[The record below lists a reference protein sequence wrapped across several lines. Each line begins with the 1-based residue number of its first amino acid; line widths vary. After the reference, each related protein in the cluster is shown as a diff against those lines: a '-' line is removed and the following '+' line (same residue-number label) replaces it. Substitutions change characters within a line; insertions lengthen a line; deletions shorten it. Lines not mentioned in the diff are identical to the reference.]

1 MVHRFLCG
9 SLLVL
14 LAVSAPHCS
23 AAEPVSTTMPAKIRV
38 ATFNVSLY
46 GTKPGEVYERLI
58 DGRDP
63 QAIRL
68 AAIVQTVRPDVLL
81 VNEIDYEPTAA
92 TARLLAEEYFAIAK
106 SGRSSIEYPY
116 IYAAPSNTGIDSGL
130 DLNGNATHGEATD
143 AWGYG
148 VYPGQYSMAIFSRFP
163 IDQKNIRSFQHFLWS
178 ELPAAKRPCDPETQK
193 PYYED
198 RVWSKLRLSSK
209 NHLDVPIQIGDA
221 TIHLL
226 ASHPTPPVFDGAEDR
241 NGCRNHDEIRF
252 WLDYIDNPDAVYLR
266 DDHGNTGGLATDA
279 AFVIVG
285 DLNAD
290 PADGDGRQDA
300 ICRLLDHVRVQDPQP
315 RSTGAAEQ
323 TAKNNANAKH
333 VGDPALDTADFGS
346 SGHFRV
352 DYVLPS
358 SQLNVIN
365 AGVFWPRRQDP
376 QRELISASDHRL
388 VWVEVEVP

>member
-1 MVHRFLCG
+1 M
-9 SLLVL
+9 
-14 LAVSAPHCS
+14 
-23 AAEPVSTTMPAKIRV
+23 KIRV

-46 GTKPGEVYERLI
+46 GKTAGEVYERLI

-63 QAIRL
+63 KAIKL

-92 TARLLAEEYFAIAK
+92 TARLIAEEYFAIAR
-106 SGRSSIEYPY
+106 SGRSPIDYPY
-116 IYAAPSNTGIDSGL
+116 IYAASSNTGIDSGL
-130 DLNGNATHGEATD
+130 DLNGNAANGEATD
-143 AWGYG
+143 AWGFG

-163 IDQKNIRSFQHFLWS
+163 IDKKNIRTFQNYLWS
-178 ELPAAKRPCDPETQK
+178 ELPDAHRPYDPETQK
-193 PYYED
+193 PYYQD
-198 RVWSKLRLSSK
+198 AVWSKLRLSSK

-252 WLDYIDNPDAVYLR
+252 WVDYLDNPDAAYLR
-266 DDHGNTGGLATDA
+266 DDRGNTGGLPPDA
-279 AFVIVG
+279 AFVVLG

-290 PADGDGRQDA
+290 PADGDGKPQA
-300 ICRLLDHVRVQDPQP
+300 IRRLLSHRRVHDPKP
-315 RSTGAAEQ
+315 SSAGATERDV
-323 TAKNNANAKH
+323 KNKACAKH
-333 VGDPALDTADFGS
+333 SGDPALDTADFGS

-358 SQLNVIN
+358 KQLNVVD

-376 QRELISASDHRL
+376 RRDLISASDHRM

>member
-1 MVHRFLCG
+1 M
-9 SLLVL
+9 
-14 LAVSAPHCS
+14 LAVCAPHCS
-23 AAEPVSTTMPAKIRV
+23 AAEPTITKSTKSVKIRV

-46 GTKPGEVYERLI
+46 GKTAGEVYERLI

-63 QAIRL
+63 KAIKL

-81 VNEIDYEPTAA
+81 VNEIDYEPNAA
-92 TARLLAEEYFAIAK
+92 TARLLAEEYFSIAK
-106 SGRSSIEYPY
+106 SGRSPIEYPY
-116 IYAAPSNTGIDSGL
+116 IYAAASNTGIDSGL
-130 DLNGNATHGEATD
+130 DLNGNQTSGEATD

-163 IDQKNIRSFQHFLWS
+163 IDQKHIRTFQNYLWS
-178 ELPAAKRPCDPETQK
+178 ELPAAKRPRDPETQK

-226 ASHPTPPVFDGAEDR
+226 ASHPTPPVFDGAEDH

-252 WLDYIDNPDAVYLR
+252 WLDYINNPDAAYLR
-266 DDHGNTGGLATDA
+266 DDAGNSGGLTRDA
-279 AFVIVG
+279 AFVVLG

-290 PADGDGRQDA
+290 PADGDGKQDA
-300 ICRLLDHVRVQDPQP
+300 IRRLLGHSRVQDPKP
-315 RSTGAAEQ
+315 RSPGAAEPN
-323 TAKNNANAKH
+323 AKNKANAKH
-333 VGDPALDTADFGS
+333 RGDPSLDTADFGS

-358 SQLNVIN
+358 ESLNVVD
-365 AGVFWPRRQDP
+365 AGVFWPQRQDP
-376 QRELISASDHRL
+376 QREWISASDHRM